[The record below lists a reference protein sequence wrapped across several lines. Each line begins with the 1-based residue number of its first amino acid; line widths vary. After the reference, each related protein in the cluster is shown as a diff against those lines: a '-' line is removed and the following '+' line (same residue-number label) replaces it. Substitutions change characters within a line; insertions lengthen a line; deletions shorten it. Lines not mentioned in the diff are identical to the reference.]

1 MLQLFDSYIQ
11 KKYTSTFKT
20 EILTSVFEKSNE
32 ALHDLINVIQQ
43 LPNQALYA
51 TPCEALSN
59 ATIGQH
65 SRHIIELYQCLL
77 AGYSIAE
84 INYDDRK
91 RNTLYENDIN
101 AAVAV
106 LKEIQQGLQ
115 QPDKFV
121 KIFCGTNASSV
132 CIESN
137 YYREVLYNLE
147 HCIHHQALIKV
158 ALLSIKDIQISE
170 GFGVAPSTLQY
181 RQQCAQ

>member
-1 MLQLFDSYIQ
+1 M
-11 KKYTSTFKT
+11 TSIFN
-20 EILTSVFEKSNE
+20 KSAE
-32 ALHDLINVIQQ
+32 ALNSLVHVLKQ
-43 LPNQALYA
+43 LPDAASYTN
-51 TPCEALSN
+51 PCEALSN

-77 AGYSIAE
+77 AGYPSGK

-91 RNTLYENDIN
+91 RNPLYENDT
-101 AAVAV
+101 AAAIAV
-106 LKEIQQGLQ
+106 IGDILQ
-115 QPDKFV
+115 NLEQPDKQV
-121 KIFCGTNASSV
+121 QIFCGTMENTAS
-132 CIESN
+132 IESN

-158 ALLSIKDIQISE
+158 ALLSISNLTIDH

>member
-1 MLQLFDSYIQ
+1 
-11 KKYTSTFKT
+11 
-20 EILTSVFEKSNE
+20 LTSVFNKSAE
-32 ALHDLINVIQQ
+32 ALNSLVNVLQQ
-43 LPNQALYA
+43 LPDQSSYA
-51 TPCEALSN
+51 NPCEALSN

-65 SRHIIELYQCLL
+65 TRHIIELYQCLL
-77 AGYSIAE
+77 AGYAAAK

-101 AAVAV
+101 AAVEV
-106 LKEIQQGLQ
+106 IKEIQQNLQ
-115 QPDKFV
+115 QPDKQV
-121 KIFCGTNASSV
+121 NIFCGTNENSV

-158 ALLSIKDIQISE
+158 ALLTIKNIDIDG
-170 GFGVAPSTLQY
+170 GFGVAPSTLQH